1 MAPSWTIGAGTL
13 LAALGLFSCCSF
25 GWCKAS
31 RTSSSTSGGDQG
43 ASSLERVKRGW
54 VWNQFFVV
62 EEYTGTE
69 PLYVGKVRHLI
80 LSNCKARILCL
91 SVCYSRISRTVYPI
105 DLTGLLLRTQES
117 AVSNLDMRHI
127 QYEYILS

>member
-1 MAPSWTIGAGTL
+1 MAPSWTVGAGTL

-25 GWCKAS
+25 GWCEAS
-31 RTSSSTSGGDQG
+31 RTSSSISGGDQG

-80 LSNCKARILCL
+80 LSNCKARNLFVGLLFTHLKNCL
-91 SVCYSRISRTVYPI
+91 SDRLDRVDAEDPGKCSVEFGH
-105 DLTGLLLRTQES
+105 LTRS
-117 AVSNLDMRHI
+117 I
-127 QYEYILS
+127 